1 VAEVGVAEGRFS
13 EEIYS
18 WGVELLFLIDIWEKI
33 PFISGCASF
42 EEDWHLTNLQ
52 RVKDLF
58 RDKENVKILKG
69 FSYKMADLIPDES
82 LGLVYIDGDHS
93 YEGTKTDIKYFWP
106 KLKQGGIMAFHDYAN
121 LDYGVNRAVIEFIGG
136 EEFVNVIDEN
146 GVKADIGAW
155 IRK

>member
-1 VAEVGVAEGRFS
+1 MIRISFRRDLVKVLDYFNLPRTVAEVGVAEGRFS

-18 WGVELLFLIDIWEKI
+18 WGVELLFLIDIWE
-33 PFISGCASF
+33 
-42 EEDWHLTNLQ
+42 
-52 RVKDLF
+52 KDLF